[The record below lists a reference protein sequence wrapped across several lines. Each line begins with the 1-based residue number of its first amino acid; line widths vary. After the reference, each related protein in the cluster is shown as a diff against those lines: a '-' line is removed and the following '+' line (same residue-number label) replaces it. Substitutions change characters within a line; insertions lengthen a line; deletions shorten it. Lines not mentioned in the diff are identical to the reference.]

1 MSDFAPGF
9 ASRHQAAAD
18 ALQRAFA
25 VGGDFAPIDPQDLVG
40 RITMPRGFA
49 PQSAAPAAPS
59 PRHFEPADPDEDP
72 TEGWDPFDP
81 APQVTPGRFVD
92 PVAAAHAAG
101 YAEGRA
107 VAMAEIEDVK
117 AREAALLEQV
127 SRALA
132 EGAHFDRER
141 MAGHLRQTVL
151 HLVTKM
157 VGESGVAPDV
167 LSARVTAAV
176 ELLADGAE
184 SALLRLHP
192 DDVALI
198 ADKLP
203 KSVFPVGDPHLAR
216 GSFALE
222 SASTLV
228 EDGPEMWL
236 EQLASAIDRVP
247 IPPLC

>member
-25 VGGDFAPIDPQDLVG
+25 VGGDFAPIDPLDLVG
-40 RITMPRGFA
+40 RVTMPRGWV
-49 PQSAAPAAPS
+49 PQAAGPASPA
-59 PRHFEPADPDEDP
+59 PRHFTPADPEENP

-81 APQVTPGRFVD
+81 GPQVTTGRSAD
-92 PVAAAHAAG
+92 PIAAAHAAG

-107 VAMAEIEDVK
+107 DAMAEIEDIK

-132 EGAHFDRER
+132 DGAHFDRER

-167 LSARVTAAV
+167 LAARVKAAV
-176 ELLADGAE
+176 DLLADGAE

-192 DDVALI
+192 DDVPLI

-228 EDGPEMWL
+228 EDGPDLWL
-236 EQLASAIDRVP
+236 EQLAQAIDRVP